1 MRISDWSSDVC
12 SSDLSVKEF
21 GLGNKEALRCKN
33 MWTLGLALWMF
44 DRDRQPI
51 IDWLKSN
58 FAKNPVLA
66 DANIA
71 ALNAAHAYGETAE
84 ISGPLKKHHVAAAPS
99 EEGMYRTVT
108 GAESISLGLVAG
120 TQLAGVPMF
129 FGERKSTRLNSSH

>member
-1 MRISDWSSDVC
+1 MYVWGCSYFFFSSRRRHTRC
-12 SSDLSVKEF
+12 
-21 GLGNKEALRCKN
+21 ALVTVVQTCALPIY

-51 IDWLKSN
+51 IDWLKSK

-71 ALNAAHAYGETAE
+71 ALNAGHAYGETAE
-84 ISGPLKKHHVAAAPS
+84 ISGPLKQHHVAAAPS
-99 EEGMYRTVT
+99 EEGLYRTVT

-120 TQLAGVPMF
+120 TQLADRKRVVEGKGV
-129 FGERKSTRLNSSH
+129 SV